1 MQLSLDFCRNL
12 TLVEAH
18 DFPMTNFST
27 AVRNRPRAL
36 VVKSA
41 VSMELLANFASK
53 TQRKRRLND
62 WTSVALST
70 LRTPTRRKRLLGTPT
85 RRSSLLFRNCADDSS
100 LTLCFCTTE
109 LTSSDAKELKT
120 LIQNEW
126 KVQPSCGQPAC
137 LSLNPKANYNNGWTA
152 NEKTSRKRRQS
163 AANQQPAKRRK
174 KPSKPKRRKKS
185 MGSNGKS

>member
-1 MQLSLDFCRNL
+1 MDFIRLN
-12 TLVEAH
+12 
-18 DFPMTNFST
+18 
-27 AVRNRPRAL
+27 
-36 VVKSA
+36 
-41 VSMELLANFASK
+41 
-53 TQRKRRLND
+53 TQR
-62 WTSVALST
+62 
-70 LRTPTRRKRLLGTPT
+70 TRNAIVVGFLPQLDACWFSGK
-85 RRSSLLFRNCADDSS
+85 NEICA
-100 LTLCFCTTE
+100 FCTTE

-185 MGSNGKS
+185 TGSNGKS

>member
-18 DFPMTNFST
+18 DFPMTNF
-27 AVRNRPRAL
+27 
-36 VVKSA
+36 
-41 VSMELLANFASK
+41 
-53 TQRKRRLND
+53 
-62 WTSVALST
+62 
-70 LRTPTRRKRLLGTPT
+70 
-85 RRSSLLFRNCADDSS
+85 CA
-100 LTLCFCTTE
+100 FCTTE

-126 KVQPSCGQPAC
+126 KVQPSCGQPVC

-163 AANQQPAKRRK
+163 AANQQPAA
-174 KPSKPKRRKKS
+174 KRRKKS
-185 MGSNGKS
+185 SKPKRHKKSTGSNRKS